1 MMADHIVMTSLTVTV
16 AIPAYNRAAVLPE
29 LLDSILA
36 QNSIPDEII
45 ICEDMSREREAI
57 REVCDHYRDRFELMG
72 MRFKLFEN
80 AENFGYD
87 KNIREI
93 ISRSSCEYVVLMG
106 NDDRM
111 FPSCIQQVRSALLE
125 YPPEDRPGFI
135 GRAYAKFDERGR
147 RKGITRLSKNN
158 KVHFA
163 GTSDA
168 GTIFSYCAFVSGIV
182 FNVERAKEAQTAIF
196 DGSLY
201 YQYYLALS
209 LSKVSPVLYLSTP
222 IIEGRMN
229 NPPDFGNAN
238 NEKKIFTPGG
248 YAATARIAMWS
259 GLLTIT
265 RHVCG
270 SLAGDQEKS
279 LRRMLDNRYF
289 FHIAEMVSLRGRGE
303 LITLFRGFFGL
314 GLMRTPLSLVI
325 FSFAI
330 VFGRMSRV
338 AFSATRSIAS
348 NFSGF

>member
-1 MMADHIVMTSLTVTV
+1 MMIERTALAPLTITV

-36 QNSIPDEII
+36 QDSIPDEII
-45 ICEDMSREREAI
+45 ICEDMSRERTAI
-57 REVCDHYRDRFELMG
+57 REVCDQYRSLFEARG
-72 MRFKLFEN
+72 MRFSLFEN

-87 KNIREI
+87 KNVREV
-93 ISRSSCEYVVLMG
+93 ISRSSCEYVILMG

-111 FPSCIQQVRSALLE
+111 FSNCIQHVRAALLE
-125 YPPEDRPGFI
+125 YPTEARPGFV

-147 RKGITRLSKNN
+147 RKGLTRICKNN
-158 KVHFA
+158 RLHLPGA
-163 GTSDA
+163 AEA

-182 FNVERAKEAQTAIF
+182 FNVERAKAAQTAIF

-209 LSKVSPVLYLSTP
+209 LSRVSSVLYLSTP

-265 RHVCG
+265 RHVCR